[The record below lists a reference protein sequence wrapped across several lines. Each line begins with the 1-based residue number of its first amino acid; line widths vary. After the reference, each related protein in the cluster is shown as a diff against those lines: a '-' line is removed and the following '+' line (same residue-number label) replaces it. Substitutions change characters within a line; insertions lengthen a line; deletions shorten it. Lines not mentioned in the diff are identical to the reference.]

1 VKPVEAQLAHV
12 VAELFDRL
20 PCLIG
25 FSVEDLGEIPEEP
38 GVAQLERELMLAN
51 VETFP
56 RTSDGE
62 ALIGEIAAP
71 LLELIDDEP
80 EARALLPGRTFARRL
95 Q

>member
-1 VKPVEAQLAHV
+1 MKALEAQLAHV

-25 FSVEDLGEIPEEP
+25 FSVEDLGATPEEP
-38 GVAQLERELMLAN
+38 GIAQLERELMLAN

-56 RTSDGE
+56 RTADGE

-71 LLELIDDEP
+71 LLDLIDDEP